1 MRPTNHLELEPEDE
15 ADADDEPSL
24 GSFDRMTGES
34 KSCRLRLWD
43 TPGIDAERDDG
54 DRKEVDPNEA
64 KQHRGDA
71 VMAKEHPW
79 HQRHAIMQATALRG
93 LKATTHLVMLPG
105 FLGWRTC
112 TEP

>member
-64 KQHRGDA
+64 KQQPWRCGDGKGTPLA
-71 VMAKEHPW
+71 PTP
-79 HQRHAIMQATALRG
+79 RNHAG
-93 LKATTHLVMLPG
+93 NCPEG
-105 FLGWRTC
+105 S
-112 TEP
+112 